1 MDEQS
6 RESQKEEVVGERI
19 GESKMEELR
28 TGTRIRLTKRQK
40 ELIPETRWSM
50 TKGAISYF

>member
-28 TGTRIRLTKRQK
+28 TATRIRLTKRQK